1 VELDEV
7 VGRVLR
13 RRILLIVSMM
23 AVGVFVVLAAH
34 VGDQT
39 RYVAQARLVLDSPDP
54 TSSAQSGALAD
65 TANAMASAPSLV
77 GAALQQVGADRD
89 PVTFGQQNVAVKALG
104 SSGVLQLTVTDTDRQ
119 VAMRMANTIAERV
132 IRARQGVTAAASASA
147 SDELRKEI
155 AAREEQLALI
165 DARLDATVPDGS
177 VAPSQSQR
185 QLERSRDE
193 VLRRLDKLYNELAL
207 IRAERAL
214 RPEAA
219 ILDRANSATVEPS
232 GLVPELVIGALL
244 GLVLGVGVA
253 ALREVLQPTLGGGP
267 SLSRATGAPVLAELP
282 IPPDECF
289 PEDLAEVAE
298 NVQLA
303 SQTAGVG
310 RVEVMSVDAER
321 DISQFVAALA
331 QALRLTAGGS
341 SPMAAGRRGP
351 FALGD
356 GPRPAGLLGERMVGV
371 DTGGDPRRTGLVLV
385 SPDEARVADLEPVR
399 NLLGITGWPLLGVVV
414 FKTVRSP
421 LLMPRHRRRRPER
434 PDARV
439 DSAVG
444 QA

>member
-13 RRILLIVSMM
+13 RRILLIVSTML
-23 AVGVFVVLAAH
+23 AGVLVVLAAH
-34 VGDQT
+34 IGDQT
-39 RYVAQARLVLDSPDP
+39 KYVAEVRLVLDSPDP

-65 TANAMASAPSLV
+65 TAQAIGSAPALV
-77 GAALQQVGADRD
+77 GAVLKGLGADRD
-89 PVTFGQQNVAVKALG
+89 PVKFGEENVTVKALG

-119 VAMRMANTIAERV
+119 VAVQAANSIAKRMIL
-132 IRARQGVTAAASASA
+132 ARQSVTAASAA
-147 SDELRKEI
+147 AAADELRQEI
-155 AAREEQLALI
+155 ASREEQLSLI
-165 DARLDATVPDGS
+165 DARLDATASDV
-177 VAPSQSQR
+177 VTAPSPAQR

-207 IRAERAL
+207 IRAEQAL

-219 ILDRANSATVEPS
+219 ILDRASAARVAPS
-232 GLVPELVIGALL
+232 GLIPELVIGALL

-282 IPPDECF
+282 VPPDECF

-298 NVQLA
+298 NIQLA
-303 SQTAGVG
+303 SQAAGVG
-310 RVEVMSVDAER
+310 RVEVMSVDTET
-321 DISQFVAALA
+321 DISGFVASLA

-341 SPMAAGRRGP
+341 GTLASGRRGP
-351 FALGD
+351 FSLGET
-356 GPRPAGLLGERMVGV
+356 GQRGSLGGERMVGV

-385 SPDEARVADLEPVR
+385 SPDEAKVADLEPVR

-414 FKTVRSP
+414 YKTVRSP
-421 LLMPRHRRRRPER
+421 LLMPRHRRRRDR
-434 PDARV
+434 SDGRV

-444 QA
+444 GI